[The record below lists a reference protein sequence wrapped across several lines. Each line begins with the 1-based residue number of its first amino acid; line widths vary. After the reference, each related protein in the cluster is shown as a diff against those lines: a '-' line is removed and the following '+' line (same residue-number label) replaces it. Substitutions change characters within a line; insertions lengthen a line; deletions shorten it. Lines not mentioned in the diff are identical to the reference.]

1 MIKFILSIL
10 VLIANLITDL
20 LSVLSLLS
28 SLLRIPLMIGLFEI
42 FRRFWRNK
50 KANHNAAYKRSLAI
64 YLTS

>member
-50 KANHNAAYKRSLAI
+50 NTHHNAPYKRS
-64 YLTS
+64 